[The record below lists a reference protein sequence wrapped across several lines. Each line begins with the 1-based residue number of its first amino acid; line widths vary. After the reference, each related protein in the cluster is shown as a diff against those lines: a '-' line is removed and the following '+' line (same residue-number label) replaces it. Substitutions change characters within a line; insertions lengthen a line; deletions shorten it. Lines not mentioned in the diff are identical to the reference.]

1 LIVVL
6 HRFNITYWPGKDEEN
21 LSQQEIESVG
31 FKYADI
37 DEITAKY
44 DTKTLKEGINIM
56 DDGEKIIVDGG
67 YAAMT
72 IYHLWNNH
80 E

>member
-1 LIVVL
+1 LIVV
-6 HRFNITYWPGKDEEN
+6 HHPFNITCRPGKDEEN
-21 LSQQEIESVG
+21 LSQLEIESVG

-37 DEITAKY
+37 DKITAKY
-44 DTKTLKEGINIM
+44 DTKALKEGINIM
-56 DDGEKIIVDGG
+56 DDGG

>member
-6 HRFNITYWPGKDEEN
+6 HRFNITYCPGKDEEN

-56 DDGEKIIVDGG
+56 DDGEEIIVDGG

-72 IYHLWNNH
+72 I
-80 E
+80 